1 MASLVYRHPRIYR
14 AVLRMLYGG
23 ALAERERIV
32 AALVPHDA
40 EVADVCC
47 GDGGIARR
55 LTCRRYVGYDASIRM
70 VDALVRR
77 GHEAHV
83 LDVSREGPPA
93 ADVILMLGSLY
104 QFLPDAEAVAL
115 RLRRAA
121 RRFVVLAE
129 PHRNLATSRCS
140 LVAAIARRATDPGVP
155 SSTSRFDEE
164 SLSSLLARHHARH
177 VERTSRETIAVL
189 PPLLP

>member
-1 MASLVYRHPRIYR
+1 MTSIVYRHPALYR
-14 AVLRMLYGG
+14 AVLRVLYRG
-23 ALAERERIV
+23 ALADRERIV

-55 LTCRRYVGYDASIRM
+55 LACRQYVGYDVSPRM
-70 VDALVRR
+70 VEGMIRR
-77 GHEAHV
+77 GMEARI
-83 LDVSREGPPA
+83 LDVAREDVPPA
-93 ADVILMLGSLY
+93 DVVLMLGSLY
-104 QFLPDAEAVAL
+104 QFLPDADAVVS

-129 PHRNLATSRCS
+129 PHRNLATSRWW
-140 LVAAIARRATDPGVP
+140 LLRALARRATDPGVP
-155 SSTSRFDEE
+155 SSRSRFDEE
-164 SLSSLLARHHARH
+164 SLAALLARHSALH

-189 PPLLP
+189 PPLS